1 MSKGRP
7 FDKWYLA
14 VTGLGVGVR
23 LLFLL
28 LSGDL
33 EPYADESG
41 YIYLAVCWNHFGFYS
56 DAGTYLW
63 PPGHPYF
70 LAVLLDWFGAGGIY
84 AAKLCQILASGLVG
98 YFLMLIARR
107 MLDRRAGIVA
117 GLLWCFYLPL
127 IGFTHYLWPETLFLA
142 FFVPTLYL
150 LVSWS
155 PGAAKGG
162 SAVWRVL
169 GAGLLMGVSLLIK
182 ESMLYLSVIL
192 AALIVWRYRRVSLM
206 EGVRHAG
213 LFALGLAAVVCPW
226 TLRNFEVYGRV
237 APVAASL
244 GRNCYVGV
252 FRQYRN
258 FDYPVFLIGND
269 EVDIDKASPEALRIS
284 ETAPLAD
291 PDGEPFYA
299 RIYGRDNWMYR
310 WFIHRPPEA
319 EWDRAA
325 DLPEQADRGRPGVK
339 QIANTVDQSRANVRR
354 AMNYIQEYPGF
365 FAAAR
370 IKRLSNWASPTSFFV
385 RHNALGRYKGILAA
399 TGVRRVLL
407 IGALLLPMLVLFAA
421 IPGLIWTLRGST
433 GRGVLRW
440 TVLYALLPAMLAG
453 MSRYRIAIEPV
464 LIVAAGGFLSRLG
477 RVRGVSVLS
486 ASGIALGW
494 LVLGFLWLLAAREV
508 LAVASVVWG

>member
-1 MSKGRP
+1 MNEGNA

-14 VTGLGVGVR
+14 LTGLGVGVR

-28 LSGDL
+28 LAGNL
-33 EPYADESG
+33 GPYADESG
-41 YIYLAVCWNHFGFYS
+41 YIYLALSWNHFGFYS

-70 LAVLLDWFGAGGIY
+70 LAVLLDWFGAGGVY
-84 AAKLCQILASGLVG
+84 AAKLCQILASGVVG
-98 YFLMLIARR
+98 YFLMLIARH

-117 GLLWCFYLPL
+117 GLIWCFYLPL

-142 FFVPTLYL
+142 CFVPTLYL

-155 PGAAKGG
+155 PAAANGG
-162 SAVWRVL
+162 SATWRLL

-182 ESMLYLSVIL
+182 ESMLYLNIIL
-192 AALIVWRYRRVSLM
+192 VALIVWRYRRVSLM

-213 LFALGLAAVVCPW
+213 LFALALAAVVFPW
-226 TLRNFEVYGRV
+226 TLRNYEVYGRV

-244 GRNCYVGV
+244 GKNCYIGV
-252 FRQYRN
+252 FRHYRN
-258 FDYPVFLIGND
+258 FDYPVVLIGSD
-269 EVDIDKASPEALRIS
+269 EGEIDTAAPRVLRMS
-284 ETAPLAD
+284 QTAPLAD
-291 PDGEPFYA
+291 PDAEPFYV

-325 DLPEQADRGRPGVK
+325 DYPDQADRGPPGAKRVVN
-339 QIANTVDQSRANVRR
+339 AVDQSRANVRR
-354 AMNYIQEYPGF
+354 AMQYIREYPGYF
-365 FAAAR
+365 SAAR
-370 IKRLSNWASPTSFFV
+370 IKRLSNWISPTSFFV
-385 RHNALGRYKGILAA
+385 RHSALGRYEGFLAA
-399 TGVRRVLL
+399 TVPRRALL
-407 IGALLLPMLVLFAA
+407 LGALLLPMLVLFTA
-421 IPGLIWTLRGST
+421 IPGLIWTLRGSN

-453 MSRYRIAIEPV
+453 MSRYRIVIEPV
-464 LIVAAGGFLSRLG
+464 LIIAAGGFLSRLG
-477 RVRGVSVLS
+477 RVRSVSALS
-486 ASGIALGW
+486 ASGIALAW

-508 LAVASVVWG
+508 LAVAGVVWD